1 MRPSPKRDGRETS
14 YVHACGTQEVSA
26 QKLLMTNFGPVLTS
40 LGCWMLLIYCG
51 AQHVQCRNRFLPV
64 RVFDG
69 WTEGL
74 PISICRYR
82 GKTRILSCVNPKQL
96 VPHKTCVQQVVFLM
110 VGTGGRLCLL
120 ACPFILDPT
129 PNQPANIVVIPLAVV
144 WLHNSWATFG
154 SV

>member
-1 MRPSPKRDGRETS
+1 MKPSPTRFGGETFH
-14 YVHACGTQEVSA
+14 VHACGMQEVMA
-26 QKLLMTNFGPVLTS
+26 QKLYMTSFGPVLTS
-40 LGCWMLLIYCG
+40 PGCGMLLIYCG
-51 AQHVQCRNRFLPV
+51 AQLVQCRNRFLPV

-69 WTEGL
+69 WSEGL
-74 PISICRYR
+74 PISIRSYR

-96 VPHKTCVQQVVFLM
+96 VPHKTCVQQVVLLR

-120 ACPFILDPT
+120 TCPFLSP
-129 PNQPANIVVIPLAVV
+129 PNQPANIVIIRLAAV